1 MANDP
6 GADSFFG
13 SNYAKM
19 LDALNRVGDP
29 NRAATLRGGRSGV
42 FTDVAKS
49 PQINIPNWS
58 GTFRAGPRPLVT
70 ADDWAVQRAAEKAGT
85 ASPLSADVQG
95 EMARRRDYA
104 RNIPQS
110 ATPEYMGGL
119 SQFINAVDNVQ
130 DFAATIAFGGRLA
143 LAAAEIGLNKL
154 APGAAAALAA
164 EAGAAAGRAA
174 GLAASSAFDKA
185 LLELGQLA
193 AAGDAAAARSLLGT
207 QAARTAA
214 IAAAEKAAFSR
225 AAGLAALGLGSRI
238 LARFVPFLGWTL
250 LAIDLLNLL
259 TKLAVWLGPGYALA
273 CAGPRDALAAL
284 ALPFLNQAF
293 FRGLGR
299 LVPRKLGIPAL
310 RVDKGNKSKAG
321 RSAARQPNGRKGF
334 APSASKLGG
343 LSPTMGAA
351 LTAGQVGADWAGY
364 GLSLGGIVG
373 AMSDT
378 AFSTARGGSV
388 AQTTRRSPKVNHD
401 YEALIAPRLAGLSDA
416 ALWHRQL
423 AARTLA
429 TVPLILAEPELAGD
443 DLYILAW
450 IAAYC
455 AIEPVMWEQGGL
467 AWREL
472 LAGASGAHWFGWPVT
487 DAGSR
492 EAVELHGK
500 NPDVPGPWPLK
511 GLPLEITPADYIDDL
526 GPRCARALER
536 WCRTQPDEELVA
548 FVMELS
554 GAYTERA
561 WVWLSGETDWPRW
574 KLSPA
579 VGVFESM
586 LRANV
591 VPVISDPFDQLY
603 TAWQECERKLAD
615 EGRGWLTQDE
625 LEAIFERHG
634 SPLLRLL
641 PPDAPMPAAWSLP
654 HDELTGLPGD
664 MVAAPTL
671 REAQEL
677 ALQYQ
682 KRPGSP
688 PA

>member
-19 LDALNRVGDP
+19 LDALDKVGDP
-29 NRAATLRGGRSGV
+29 NRAAILRGGRSGV

-49 PQINIPNWS
+49 PRINVPNWS
-58 GTFRAGPRPLVT
+58 GTFRAGPRPQVS

-95 EMARRRDYA
+95 EIARRRDYA

-130 DFAATIAFGGRLA
+130 DFAATVAFGGRLA
-143 LAAAEIGLNKL
+143 LAAAEMGLNRL
-154 APGAAAALAA
+154 APGAAAGLAA

-193 AAGDAAAARSLLGT
+193 AAGDAAAARSLAGT
-207 QAARTAA
+207 FAERQAA
-214 IAAAEKAAFSR
+214 IAAAEKAAFASASR
-225 AAGLAALGLGSRI
+225 LAALGLGSRI
-238 LARFVPFLGWTL
+238 LARFLPFLGWAL

-273 CAGPRDALAAL
+273 CAGPRDALAAA
-284 ALPFLNQAF
+284 ALPFMNNAF

-299 LVPRKLGIPAL
+299 LVPRKLGVPAL
-310 RVDKGNKSKAG
+310 RVDKGNKAKAG
-321 RSAARQPNGRKGF
+321 RAAARQPNGRKGF

-378 AFSTARGGSV
+378 AFSTARGGSIG
-388 AQTTRRSPKVNHD
+388 ATTRRSPKVNHD
-401 YEALIAPRLAGLSDA
+401 WEALVLPRLRGLSPA

-429 TVPLILAEPELAGD
+429 TVPLVLAEPELAGD
-443 DLYILAW
+443 DNYIMAW
-450 IAAYC
+450 IAAYT

-467 AWREL
+467 PWREL
-472 LAGASGAHWFGWPVT
+472 LAGAQGAHWFGYPVE
-487 DAGSR
+487 DPGSR

-500 NPDVPGPWPLK
+500 NPAVPGPWPLP
-511 GLPLEITPADYIDDL
+511 GLPLEITPADYIDTL

-536 WCRTQPDEELVA
+536 WCRNQPDEELVA

-554 GAYTERA
+554 GAYTERV
-561 WVWLSGETDWPRW
+561 WWWLSGETDWPRW

-579 VGVFESM
+579 VGLLESM
-586 LRANV
+586 MRANV
-591 VPVISDPFDQLY
+591 VPVISDPFDRVY
-603 TAWQECERKLAD
+603 AAWGECERLLAD
-615 EGRGWLTQDE
+615 TDRGWLTQDE
-625 LEAIFERHG
+625 MEAIFERHG

-641 PPDAPMPAAWSLP
+641 PPDAPLPAAWSLP
-654 HDELTGLPGD
+654 HDEDTGLPGV
-664 MVAAPTL
+664 MVAGGSLA
-671 REAQEL
+671 EAQEL
-677 ALQYQ
+677 ARRWQREQ
-682 KRPGSP
+682 ENP